1 MNENITERYLFKA
14 KSINNHNWILGFL
27 SMHKTGKCFIRP
39 IDGSASSS
47 EEVDKN
53 TICQCT
59 GLRDKHG
66 NLIWENDVI
75 KKEYYANYDAYEN
88 PQLEEYKGYI
98 KNKEGT
104 WHIAFI
110 NNDGNECMIPI
121 FIFER
126 EGLTKDDLECIGN
139 VFDTPELIP
148 ELIEEKEV
156 VFDKYE
162 TDDSLEK

>member
-1 MNENITERYLFKA
+1 MDRYLFKG
-14 KSINNHNWILGFL
+14 KRVDNGKWVIGNLVYSVYKKDDICIGQYGNGIG
-27 SMHKTGKCFIRP
+27 MHTVIP
-39 IDGSASSS
+39 
-47 EEVDKN
+47 E

-59 GLRDKHG
+59 GLKDKHG

-98 KNKEGT
+98 KNEEGT
-104 WHIAFI
+104 WRIAFI

-148 ELIEEKEV
+148 ELIEKKEV
-156 VFDKYE
+156 VFDKSE
-162 TDDSLEK
+162 KDDSLER